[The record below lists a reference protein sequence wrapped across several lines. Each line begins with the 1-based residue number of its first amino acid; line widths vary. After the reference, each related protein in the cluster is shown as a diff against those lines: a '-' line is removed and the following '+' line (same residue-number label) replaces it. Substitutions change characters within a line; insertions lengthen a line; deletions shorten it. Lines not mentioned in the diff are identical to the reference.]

1 VLGVPNEGGAVV
13 SAMTITG
20 LFLVTITV
28 EVNAASEAAG
38 VNEDGQG
45 SGEQISVAETAKA
58 AQNGGGKL
66 IAAGV

>member
-1 VLGVPNEGGAVV
+1 MLGVPNEGGGVV

-28 EVNAASEAAG
+28 EVNAASEAAE
-38 VNEDGQG
+38 VNKGGQG
-45 SGEQISVAETAKA
+45 SGEQIKVAATAKA